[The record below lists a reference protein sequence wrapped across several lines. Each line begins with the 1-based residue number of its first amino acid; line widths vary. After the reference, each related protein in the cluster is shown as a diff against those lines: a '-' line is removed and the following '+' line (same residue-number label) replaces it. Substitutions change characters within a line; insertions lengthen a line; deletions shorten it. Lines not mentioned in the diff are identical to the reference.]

1 MTKNFTCE
9 FPYSMLN
16 MTMEG
21 DYQTCSWSKVYPKY
35 HNSSPN
41 SFFNSS
47 LFIFSSHVHNNL
59 IKSFKKDNIFIFQA
73 LFTAKKD
80 YSTLSII
87 RG

>member
-1 MTKNFTCE
+1 MIKNFTCE
-9 FPYSMLN
+9 YPYSMLN

-47 LFIFSSHVHNNL
+47 LLKNIRSDMANGIFSSD
-59 IKSFKKDNIFIFQA
+59 IQEWWYSKKPGSKEPGNIFPSEI
-73 LFTAKKD
+73 
-80 YSTLSII
+80 
-87 RG
+87 G